1 MDRKETLVSF
11 FTNML
16 AVILGIVITF
26 SIQAM
31 IDRAQDRR
39 DVKAALALIRTELA
53 ANREDIGTMREL
65 LEQERC
71 SAAYIVNH
79 RASLKECPA
88 DSVRY
93 HCGIVN
99 SELSI
104 TLSHDAL
111 ELLKMSSLFQKIG
124 SNDLSMKIIRA
135 YDACTFAA
143 ATLNGRISDRNEQ
156 LQDLIDEQLTDQHT
170 SDWIVII
177 SRLVQTE
184 KGLYFFRQLTSP
196 SATGMFDE
204 LSEIDE
210 ALAAIDAVLPP
221 ENN

>member
-65 LEQERC
+65 LEQERR
-71 SAAYIVNH
+71 SAAYIVNN
-79 RASLKECPA
+79 RASLKDCPA